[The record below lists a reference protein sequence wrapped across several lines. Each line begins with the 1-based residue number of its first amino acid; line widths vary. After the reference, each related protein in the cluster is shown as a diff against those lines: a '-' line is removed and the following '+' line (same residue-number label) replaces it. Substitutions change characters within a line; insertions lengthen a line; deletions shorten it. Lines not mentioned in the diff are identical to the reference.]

1 MTTLT
6 TNQYND
12 LHGALFHVDA
22 EADVRPDYSGRGMFG
37 ELCIGIVAEDTD
49 DLMYKLG
56 TRLAGTELGSILAD
70 QRKDHDSMGLNEIV
84 YFPNLQAPAEALAEC
99 DCDEFDCGCD

>member
-6 TNQYND
+6 IQQYN
-12 LHGALFHVDA
+12 ALDFAVASIDD
-22 EADVRPDYSGRGMFG
+22 EADIRPDYSGRGMYG
-37 ELCIGIVAEDTD
+37 TLCIGIVADDTD